1 MDNEDMLTSARLQ
14 EMYTPKGL
22 EDLQNLLKTYIRLF
36 NENKEWNTELIILG
50 FGKVKI
56 ADREECFG
64 RILGL
69 STILFTPVRLSKIE
83 KDGILDY
90 LVEM

>member
-22 EDLQNLLKTYIRLF
+22 EDLQALLKTYIRLF

-83 KDGILDY
+83 KDGVLDY